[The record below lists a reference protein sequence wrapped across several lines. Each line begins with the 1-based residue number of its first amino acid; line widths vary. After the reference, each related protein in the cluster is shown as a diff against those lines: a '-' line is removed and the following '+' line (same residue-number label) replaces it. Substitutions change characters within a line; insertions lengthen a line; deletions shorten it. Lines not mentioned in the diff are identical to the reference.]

1 MNYQALFLELH
12 ISTELQL
19 QLVMR
24 GFSVNETK
32 SNLEESVAPHSE
44 LKKYSKNQGQK
55 YYSFS
60 IF

>member
-24 GFSVNETK
+24 GFSVNETTSK
-32 SNLEESVAPHSE
+32 LEESVAPHSE
-44 LKKYSKNQGQK
+44 LKKYSKK
-55 YYSFS
+55 
-60 IF
+60 